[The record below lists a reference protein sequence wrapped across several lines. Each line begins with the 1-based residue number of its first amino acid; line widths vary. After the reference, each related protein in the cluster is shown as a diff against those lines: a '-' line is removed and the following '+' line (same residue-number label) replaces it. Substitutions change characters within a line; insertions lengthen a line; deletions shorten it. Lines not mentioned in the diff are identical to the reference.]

1 METHASSLFE
11 SERTYARRL
20 VDNDALAMMAIF
32 GDEESMR
39 FVGDGKTLNAADCL
53 YWINYVT
60 EKNFQNRG
68 YGLIGVFD
76 KSNDELVACTGVF
89 HPGQQP
95 EPEVMYYLR
104 RDWWGRG
111 LATEIV
117 IALVAFARSEWK
129 VGRMIATVA
138 LRNIPSQRVIAKA
151 GFTHTNDRPH
161 EDGTV
166 TQVWELPM
174 PR

>member
-1 METHASSLFE
+1 M
-11 SERTYARRL
+11 
-20 VDNDALAMMAIF
+20 
-32 GDEESMR
+32 
-39 FVGDGKTLNAADCL
+39 
-53 YWINYVT
+53 
-60 EKNFQNRG
+60 
-68 YGLIGVFD
+68 IGVFD

-89 HPGQQP
+89 HPGQQL

-129 VGRMIATVA
+129 VGGMIATVA

-151 GFTHTNDRPH
+151 GFTHTNDRPN